1 MIQNYKKAWQN
12 AMDLKGR
19 ASRSEYWYFILANIL
34 IVITLGFLEGFFGTL
49 LGIWD
54 PQSLNGSILANL
66 YMFGTL
72 IPSAT
77 VAIRRGH
84 DSGKALGYMLIP
96 FYNIYLAIKKGTDG
110 PNKYG
115 PDPLAI
121 PE

>member
-1 MIQNYKKAWQN
+1 MIDNYKKAWRQ
-12 AMDLKGR
+12 ATDMKGR

-34 IVITLGFLEGFFGTL
+34 IALGLGFFEGFFGTL
-49 LGIWD
+49 LGILD
-54 PQSLNGSILANL
+54 PQSVDGSLLANL
-66 YMFGTL
+66 YMFATL

-84 DSGKALGYMLIP
+84 DSGKALGFMFIP
-96 FYNIYLAIKKGTDG
+96 FYNIYLAIKKGTAG
-110 PNKYG
+110 PNQYG